1 MDFIRKATKIFAHI
15 VYSQSTQ
22 SMLKSLLSVDVE
34 TKLLNSKAFIEL
46 TSLELEKAA
55 ELNIPCT
62 LAVVKIDEFIEED
75 SLFEGDPFPKVLK
88 AIVKSIHEE
97 TDRFNIIGRL
107 SKRIFAIYFFNSSTK
122 DVFLWAEKLRI
133 KIARK
138 PIAVVSKQTT
148 FTISV
153 GIATATRKTDLQ
165 EVMYNAEL
173 ALNKATEKGG
183 NSVKSL

>member
-1 MDFIRKATKIFAHI
+1 M
-15 VYSQSTQ
+15 
-22 SMLKSLLSVDVE
+22 
-34 TKLLNSKAFIEL
+34 
-46 TSLELEKAA
+46 
-55 ELNIPCT
+55 
-62 LAVVKIDEFIEED
+62 
-75 SLFEGDPFPKVLK
+75 FEGDPFPKVLK
-88 AIVKSIHEE
+88 SIVKSIHEE
-97 TDRFNIIGRL
+97 TSRFNIVGRL
-107 SKRIFAIYFFNSSTK
+107 GKRLIGIYFFNISAK

-153 GIATATRKTDLQ
+153 GIATATRKTDFD

-183 NSVKSL
+183 NSVKSI